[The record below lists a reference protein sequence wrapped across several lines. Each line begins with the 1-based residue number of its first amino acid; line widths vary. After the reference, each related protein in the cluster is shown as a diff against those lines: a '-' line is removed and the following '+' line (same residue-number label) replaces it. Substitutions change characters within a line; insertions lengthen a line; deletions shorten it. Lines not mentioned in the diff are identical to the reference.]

1 MTLRSQSAAAPAP
14 SSPDGVVDRSGGP
27 VRPLVPRWE
36 WRSIARALPLDR
48 ARLTI
53 APGAAVT
60 STETYLLST
69 LTPHNI
75 KVRNAM
81 LEIKRLQQRAPDGL
95 EQWRPTA
102 RSAFPLEAAALRELC
117 DAWGIAPTSVP
128 VAPSLD
134 ALLRDSVAPHPALR
148 RVDLVKRRQRLSL
161 GGCGGELVELE
172 IEGGRWVSVAFEDAD
187 AEAVRAAV
195 AAAGLDV
202 RANLSYPAALKR
214 ILGLPIAVTDE
225 SEGVR

>member
-1 MTLRSQSAAAPAP
+1 MTLDAPSVSAPAP
-14 SSPDGVVDRSGGP
+14 SSSGP
-27 VRPLVPRWE
+27 VVPRWE
-36 WRSIARALPLDR
+36 WRSIAKTLPLDR

-53 APGAAVT
+53 APGAAAA
-60 STETYLLST
+60 SAETYLLST

-81 LEIKRLQQRAPDGL
+81 LEIKRLHQRAPDGL

-117 DAWGIAPTSVP
+117 DAWGLPPTSVP
-128 VAPSLD
+128 AAPSLA
-134 ALLRDSVAPHPALR
+134 ALLRESVTPHPALHR
-148 RVDLVKRRQRLSL
+148 IDLVKRRQRLSFA
-161 GGCGGELVELE
+161 GCGGELVELE
-172 IEGGRWVSVAFEDAD
+172 IEGERWVSVAFEDAD

-195 AAAGLDV
+195 TAAGCDV
-202 RANLSYPAALKR
+202 RANLSYPAALKS
-214 ILGLPIAVTDE
+214 ILGLPTAVRAE